1 MCTYPS
7 CRPVRAKPVRVAS
20 PGSAYLW
27 GWRNLRVAG
36 LGVTE
41 SGSLAGV
48 LQEGTIP
55 YRPNPDCIQ
64 AFNAAQDSRQ
74 LALPSEFSIRDSMM
88 CAGGSDTS
96 ACRGDSGGPL
106 LLMGRGPEEDLLMG
120 IVSFGVQCSVNANI
134 RLPTIFT
141 RVSSFEGFLSPHL
154 ERVAPSPPP
163 PSPPPPR
170 PPPPRASPPPPRP
183 PPPRPPPPRAI
194 PVQPRPEP
202 ISPGFDPDFSFSQG
216 VLCLGGF
223 LNWLGNANEPTC
235 RNSCRTTA
243 ACAAYSF
250 APPGNGIG
258 SICILRSSCTSKS
271 PYSTAISG
279 AAPRLQPPFNSRGTA
294 PQQNSTCGWSAAMAP
309 AGDLCTL
316 SIIGFVMYGCRRGYK
331 TSAKTKLPRLPEVI

>member
-1 MCTYPS
+1 M
-7 CRPVRAKPVRVAS
+7 
-20 PGSAYLW
+20 
-27 GWRNLRVAG
+27 
-36 LGVTE
+36 
-41 SGSLAGV
+41 
-48 LQEGTIP
+48 
-55 YRPNPDCIQ
+55 
-64 AFNAAQDSRQ
+64 
-74 LALPSEFSIRDSMM
+74 
-88 CAGGSDTS
+88 
-96 ACRGDSGGPL
+96 
-106 LLMGRGPEEDLLMG
+106 
-120 IVSFGVQCSVNANI
+120 
-134 RLPTIFT
+134 
-141 RVSSFEGFLSPHL
+141 
-154 ERVAPSPPP
+154 
-163 PSPPPPR
+163 
-170 PPPPRASPPPPRP
+170 
-183 PPPRPPPPRAI
+183 
-194 PVQPRPEP
+194 QPRPEP